1 MYTLYYA
8 PGACSLSPNI
18 VLREAGL
25 EFDLKKVSTKTKEME
40 GGDDF
45 RTVNPLGYVPAL
57 RLPDGTVMTEGPV
70 IVQYVADQVPDKRL
84 APANGTPER
93 YRLQSLLNFIG
104 TELHKSFSPL
114 FNPNLAD
121 DAKAVFRTR
130 LLDRFKWVNGQLAG
144 KDWLLGKQ
152 FSVADAYLFTISN
165 WAKPMGID
173 LSGMEHL
180 VAFRK
185 RMADRPAVQAA
196 LASEGLNK

>member
-165 WAKPMGID
+165 WAKPMGVD

-196 LASEGLNK
+196 LASEAQNK

>member
-25 EFDLKKVSTKTKEME
+25 EFDLTKVSTKTKEME

>member
-8 PGACSLSPNI
+8 PGACSLSRNI
-18 VLREAGL
+18 VLRDAGL

-165 WAKPMGID
+165 WAKPMGVD

-196 LASEGLNK
+196 LASEAQNK